1 MNFGGLRPIRRR
13 KIAKDEAE
21 SGQFRLYL
29 NRAWSFYT
37 ASVNLRRERFVRTG
51 PLNSNLP
58 PLLTH
63 PKAAAVRHKR
73 SIVVSMAEG
82 TFCTGHAEIRLI
94 QIRIQAAFRG
104 D

>member
-1 MNFGGLRPIRRR
+1 VLPAFRSSPLTRKCPSWVIFAHAGVGLC
-13 KIAKDEAE
+13 E
-21 SGQFRLYL
+21 
-29 NRAWSFYT
+29 T
-37 ASVNLRRERFVRTG
+37 ACPSTPEIGRS
-51 PLNSNLP
+51 P
-58 PLLTH
+58 
-63 PKAAAVRHKR
+63 ADYAVRHKR